1 MEIFAYINDIQFMS
15 DVCENLNSH
24 WSILYINLKNKKMRI
39 VILSRNPNLY
49 STRRIVEAGEGK
61 KHEMLVVDHS
71 KCDLLIE
78 KKNPVVIYKGSK
90 LENVD
95 AIIPRI
101 GASVTFFGT
110 AVVRQFEMMKV
121 FSAVESQALVRS
133 RDKLRSLQV
142 LSRAGLGLPKTLFT
156 NYSKNVK
163 EIIQAA
169 GGAPVVIKLLE
180 GTQGLGVVLAE
191 TNNAAESVIEAFNG
205 LKVRVIVQEFIKEA
219 KGADIRVFVVDG
231 VVIGA
236 MKRQGKKG
244 EFRSNL
250 HRGGTAEVI
259 ELSEEEENAALK
271 AARVMGLGIC
281 GVDLLQSSHGPLI
294 LEVNS
299 SPGLEG
305 IEVATGNDIAK
316 SIIRYV
322 ERNV

>member
-1 MEIFAYINDIQFMS
+1 M
-15 DVCENLNSH
+15 
-24 WSILYINLKNKKMRI
+24 KI
-39 VILSRNPNLY
+39 VVLSRNPSLY
-49 STRRIVEAGEGK
+49 STKRLVEAGVQR

-78 KKNPVVIYKGSK
+78 KKNPVIIYKGHK

-95 AIIPRI
+95 AVIPRI

-121 FSAVESQALVRS
+121 FTAVESQALVRS
-133 RDKLRSLQV
+133 RDKLRSLQI
-142 LSRAGLGLPKTLFT
+142 LSRAGLGLPKTVFS

-163 EIIQAA
+163 DIIQGA

-191 TNNAAESVIEAFNG
+191 TDNAAESVIEAFNG
-205 LKVRVIVQEFIKEA
+205 LKVRVIVQEFVKEA

-231 VVIGA
+231 VVVGA
-236 MKRQGKKG
+236 MKRQGKEG

-250 HRGGTAEVI
+250 HRGGSANII
-259 ELSEEEENAALK
+259 ELSEDEENAALK
-271 AARVMGLGIC
+271 AARVMGLGVC

-305 IEVATGNDIAK
+305 IESATDKDIAR